1 MKKRT
6 TTRKKAEPGRIVRD
20 DRASQEHVLAVLE
33 DIDNGHEYYM
43 SFIDA
48 FQLQGREYVVMYP
61 YEPDDGHHAN
71 PELTI
76 LRSMRHESG
85 EQYYLSIKDR
95 KELDAAFNYFFR
107 RFEASGSL

>member
-6 TTRKKAEPGRIVRD
+6 TGKRVEPGHVVRD
-20 DRASQEHVLAVLE
+20 DRESQEHVLAVLV

-48 FQLQGREYVVMYP
+48 FQIIGLEYVVMFP
-61 YEPDDGHHAN
+61 YEPDDGRHAD

-76 LRSMRHESG
+76 LRAMRHESG
-85 EQYYLSIKDR
+85 EQYYLSIKNR
-95 KELDAAFNYFFR
+95 RELEAAFNHFFR